1 MGVVVYHLCCLGLCC
16 KYPPAICAKLTQCR
30 LSERQ
35 FFPPV
40 LVSFVTV
47 AIYVRTGLSL
57 SSLLV
62 LWFILKL
69 FLDVSVY

>member
-1 MGVVVYHLCCLGLCC
+1 MLSGFVLQIPTSHLCQTDPVPFIG
-16 KYPPAICAKLTQCR
+16 KTVFPSCAR
-30 LSERQ
+30 
-35 FFPPV
+35 
-40 LVSFVTV
+40 SFVTV

-69 FLDVSVY
+69 FLDVSIY